1 MAVKKI
7 RSYLILLLM
16 TVLAVIPAGQA
27 FGAGTQAGAS
37 DNRYNVVVVLD
48 ASNSMNYTDPDGLRY
63 EAVGQFVSLLAD
75 EGNVLG
81 GVVFSTNVEAASE
94 PAGLSAAESKT
105 AAMDFF
111 ESTGTYSYT
120 NIGAALDTAVNMLQ
134 TSGNGELPSVILFLS
149 DGNTEMPTDDELTQ
163 SLDLKA
169 DAIQRARDAKIRIY
183 NVCLNAN
190 GKADTSEM
198 AQISQ
203 ATDGEFEEVKTPED
217 LKRVFNQ
224 FYDLIYGTS
233 TVTIAEDVFSDN
245 GVLETPFRIP
255 GIGVEEVNIVING
268 TTSGVSLMDPDGM
281 ECRADQMSVTSKKTF
296 TLVKLKDFVPGD
308 WTLVTRGK
316 PGDQIKINMVYNTN
330 LSVDI
335 STFENSSAASG
346 EAVSVNARLRAGDL
360 TADSKEMYS
369 GYSAVLEIYD
379 VDNNLVDTVNMEAGD
394 DGFGAD
400 FTFSDGVWYYQ
411 AVVTGDYITKASD
424 LIGPVTATVKQ
435 AGQGEAE
442 NPKPAENTPPV
453 PVEDRVT
460 STVYIWP
467 FKGGQLTMDVSSLA
481 KDAEDAQLKYKLVSS
496 SFLED
501 KDYTF
506 ENNVLTQNHFS
517 LSKGAYTIRATDSGG
532 LFCDIELLVVTRNVG
547 VMALIGIGAIALIVL
562 IVCGILLYIAL
573 TKPFGGSIWVQ
584 ACQDGTYFDK
594 VKKEPR
600 RGRCKLSLFGLPRFG
615 LNYTKCY
622 FQATGKDYIE
632 LVTDAPVYYSG
643 RKTNRVRLES
653 GSEAA
658 VTVDEA
664 GSKRLY
670 IRFES
675 RLRGR
680 RPRRSRS
687 TNRPPQRKR

>member
-1 MAVKKI
+1 MKKFRI
-7 RSYLILLLM
+7 YLILLLLIAM
-16 TVLAVIPAGQA
+16 TAMPAGQA
-27 FGAGTQAGAS
+27 FGAGDQAGSA

-63 EAVGQFVSLLAD
+63 EAIGQFVSLLAE

-81 GVVFSTNVEAASE
+81 GVVFSTNVEASSE
-94 PAGLSAAESKT
+94 PVRLSGTEGKT

-120 NIGAALDTAVNMLQ
+120 NIGAALDTAVNMIQ
-134 TSGNGELPSVILFLS
+134 NSGSPDLPSVILFLS
-149 DGNTEMPTDDELTQ
+149 DGNSEMPTDEELTQ

-198 AQISQ
+198 DQISK
-203 ATDGEFEEVKTPED
+203 ATDGRFEEVKTPED
-217 LKRVFNQ
+217 LKQVFNQ

-233 TVTIAEDVFSDN
+233 TVTIAEDVFPEN

-268 TTSGVSLMDPDGM
+268 TTSGVSLLDPDRN
-281 ECRADQMSVTSKKTF
+281 ECSADQMSVTSKKTF
-296 TLVKLKDFVPGD
+296 TLVKLKEFVPGD

-330 LSVDI
+330 LTVDI
-335 STFENSSAASG
+335 STLENNSAASG
-346 EAVSVNARLRAGDL
+346 ETVSINAKLRAGDK
-360 TADSKEMYS
+360 TADSREMYS

-379 VDNNLVDTVNMEAGD
+379 ADSNLADTVDMAAGDGGFEAGYA
-394 DGFGAD
+394 FA
-400 FTFSDGVWYYQ
+400 DGVWYYQ
-411 AVVTGDYITKASD
+411 AIVTGDYITKASN
-424 LIGPVTATVKQ
+424 LIGPVTASAKQ
-435 AGQGEAE
+435 DDGQGGVQI
-442 NPKPAENTPPV
+442 PPENTPPV
-453 PVEDRVT
+453 PLEDRVT
-460 STVYIWP
+460 ATVYIWP
-467 FKGGQLTMDVSSLA
+467 FKGGQLTIDVSTLA
-481 KDAEDAQLKYKLVSS
+481 KDAEDSQLKYRLVSS
-496 SFLED
+496 SFLEG
-501 KDYTF
+501 KDYSF
-506 ENNVLTQNHFS
+506 ENNMLTQEHFS
-517 LSKGAYTIRATDSGG
+517 LSKGAYTVRATDSGG
-532 LFCDIELLVVTRNVG
+532 LSCDIELLVVTRNVG
-547 VMALIGIGAIALIVL
+547 VMALIGIGTIALIVL

-584 ACQDGTYFDK
+584 ACQDGTYSEK
-594 VKKEPR
+594 VKKEPK

-615 LNYTKCY
+615 LNYAKCY

-643 RKTNRVRLES
+643 RKTNRVRIES
-653 GSEAA
+653 GSEAT

-664 GSKRLY
+664 GAKRLY

-675 RLRGR
+675 RHRGR
-680 RPRRSRS
+680 GPRRS
-687 TNRPPQRKR
+687 TGRPKQRRR